1 VEFEWDE
8 RKRIATIE
16 KHGLDFRDVM
26 LVFEGKHIVMET
38 DYSGERRQIVIGL
51 IGPKFVAVVFTL
63 RSGAVRII
71 TARGARANERRAYRA
86 IHN

>member
-38 DYSGERRQIVIGL
+38 DYPGERRQIVIGL
-51 IGPKFVAVVFTL
+51 IGPKFVAVVFTI

-71 TARGARANERRAYRA
+71 TARGARTHERRAYRA